1 MAETLNLPAYDVRL
15 SDEGGRRRIFDV
27 LRRRFVAVTPEE
39 WVRQHFIHYLI
50 DHKGY
55 PQALLANEISLTL
68 NGMWRRC
75 DSVLYTADMQPRMI
89 MEYKAPTVA
98 ITQEVFNQI
107 CAYNAVLRVPYLTV
121 SNGLTHY
128 CCHIDYDTNTT
139 TFLPDIP
146 EYSQL

>member
-1 MAETLNLPAYDVRL
+1 MRQGKP
-15 SDEGGRRRIFDV
+15 RIFDV

-75 DSVLYTADMQPRMI
+75 DSVLYTADMHPRMI
-89 MEYKAPTVA
+89 MEYKAPSVA

>member
-1 MAETLNLPAYDVRL
+1 MFQINLAPFDTNIQMRQ
-15 SDEGGRRRIFDV
+15 GKPRIFDV

>member
-1 MAETLNLPAYDVRL
+1 MRQGKP
-15 SDEGGRRRIFDV
+15 RIFDV

-128 CCHIDYDTNTT
+128 CCHIDYDTNAT

>member
-1 MAETLNLPAYDVRL
+1 MRQGKP
-15 SDEGGRRRIFDV
+15 RIFDV

-128 CCHIDYDTNTT
+128 FCHIDYDTNTT

>member
-1 MAETLNLPAYDVRL
+1 MRQGKP
-15 SDEGGRRRIFDV
+15 RIFDV

-68 NGMWRRC
+68 NDMWRRC

>member
-1 MAETLNLPAYDVRL
+1 MRQGKP
-15 SDEGGRRRIFDV
+15 RIFDV

-107 CAYNAVLRVPYLTV
+107 CVYNAVLRVPYLTV

-128 CCHIDYDTNTT
+128 CCHIDYNTNTT

>member
-1 MAETLNLPAYDVRL
+1 MFQINLPPFDANIQLRQ
-15 SDEGGRRRIFDV
+15 GKPHIFDI

-50 DHKGY
+50 GHKGY
-55 PQALLANEISLTL
+55 PKSLLANEISLTL

>member
-1 MAETLNLPAYDVRL
+1 MFQINLPPFDTNIQMRQ
-15 SDEGGRRRIFDV
+15 GKPRIFDV

-107 CAYNAVLRVPYLTV
+107 CAYTVFHRRKTKVPLLPVIVVSKRQRVSILLFWIVMTFGLR
-121 SNGLTHY
+121 
-128 CCHIDYDTNTT
+128 IR
-139 TFLPDIP
+139 
-146 EYSQL
+146 